1 MTLVERVLKVT
12 INSWKIIWFIWSQT
26 NEALGLIGVS
36 RSNQFWMI
44 ESKLRIDKWVIRDG
58 TDLEWDLD

>member
-12 INSWKIIWFIWSQT
+12 INSWKIIWFIRSQT